1 VANDTRNE
9 GPRPPAP
16 STGSRSAGVTA
27 AAWSVVSLVAA
38 GFSVLLV
45 WNLSREYPGS
55 AYLEAGVI
63 LGVISGLLL
72 AGAVIGVHTAV
83 VQQAPAG
90 RQMIVIALVCLLLMQ
105 VALVAA
111 GQSGNSHSPYRWAST
126 MTEAAMDA
134 SQHLA
139 T

>member
-1 VANDTRNE
+1 MA
-9 GPRPPAP
+9 
-16 STGSRSAGVTA
+16 
-27 AAWSVVSLVAA
+27 LVAA

-55 AYLEAGVI
+55 AYLEAGVV
-63 LGVISGLLL
+63 LGAISGLLL

-83 VQQAPAG
+83 VQQAPTT
-90 RQMIVIALVCLLLMQ
+90 RTMIVIALVCLLLMQ
-105 VALVAA
+105 MALFAA
-111 GQSGNSHSPYRWAST
+111 GQSGNSHSPSRWAST
-126 MTEAAMDA
+126 MTEAAIDS

>member
-1 VANDTRNE
+1 MANDTRNE

-16 STGSRSAGVTA
+16 STRPRSAGVTA
-27 AAWSVVSLVAA
+27 AAWSVVALVAA
-38 GFSVLLV
+38 GFSLLLV

-63 LGVISGLLL
+63 LGAVSGLLL

-83 VQQAPAG
+83 VQQAPAT
-90 RQMIVIALVCLLLMQ
+90 RTMIIIALVCLLLMQ
-105 VALVAA
+105 MALFAA
-111 GQSGNSHSPYRWAST
+111 GQSGNSHSPSRWAST
-126 MTEAAMDA
+126 MTEATIDA